1 MFIIEAQQDGS
12 QNISWAINF
21 AISFV
26 QDLSL
31 SPVISIFNKVLLLR
45 LSKNDRFL
53 QRRRSK
59 QILTI
64 LLPDTFKSIYV
75 NFFSMIS
82 FSGIIRALFSKTRQ
96 Q

>member
-21 AISFV
+21 VISFV

-31 SPVISIFNKVLLLR
+31 SPVISIFSKILLIK
-45 LSKNDRFL
+45 LSRNGRFL
-53 QRRRSK
+53 KRKRSK
-59 QILTI
+59 QILII

-75 NFFSMIS
+75 IFLIDDFLLTS
-82 FSGIIRALFSKTRQ
+82 
-96 Q
+96 